1 MEILKKICLIILFL
15 GFSFLQITAQN
26 TNYSINNKK
35 AIKLFEEANEHY
47 KNRQPQN
54 AIPLLLEAIE
64 KDSTFVEAHT
74 LLGYVYIDSREKE
87 NALKSFKKALRINP
101 SFSSLNLFF
110 AAQLS
115 MELGDYQSAKIDF
128 ERYLL
133 LPKADPR
140 LRSDAQDRLVNVEYA
155 LEAMKNPVPFKAI
168 NIGDGVN
175 SAYSEYFPSITVDGS
190 TLLYTRQ
197 LPAPDS
203 PIKFN
208 EDFYVSKLVNG
219 QWEKSENLGVP
230 INTENNEGAPTL
242 SADGKLL
249 IFTAC
254 EFYGE
259 YGAGRQGYGSCDL
272 FYSQRIG
279 DRWLKAENLGKP
291 VNTNSWETQPSF
303 SADGKTLYFIRRVKP
318 KSGKP
323 HSDIF
328 VTELNAEGY
337 WSVPKALPMNINT
350 DKNEESVFI
359 HPDGQTLYFSSD
371 GHPGMGDLDIYV
383 SRKDKD
389 GKWGNPKNL
398 GYPINTFGN
407 ENSILISPD
416 GQKAYFASD
425 REGGFGGLDLYEF
438 ALDPSIQ
445 PKQVSYLAGKVI
457 DAETKKPLSG
467 KFELI
472 NMETEE
478 TVIASYSDPND
489 GSFLIALPLS
499 RDYAL
504 NVSKDG
510 YLFYSENFTIENSSV
525 NEPYKKNIELHKI
538 KVGEKVIL
546 KNIFYATNEYELLG
560 NSKAELNKLV
570 AFLKKNEKIA
580 IEIAGH
586 TDNEGSIELNNT
598 LSTNRAK
605 EVYNYLIAN
614 GINSARL
621 SYKGYGQSQPIAS
634 NSTAKGKAQNRRTEF
649 KVLAID

>member
-1 MEILKKICLIILFL
+1 MEIFKKSSLILSL
-15 GFSFLQITAQN
+15 LLFSFLQISAQS
-26 TNYSINNKK
+26 TNYTINNKK
-35 AIKLFEEANEHY
+35 AIKLFEEANENY
-47 KNRQPQN
+47 KNRQPN
-54 AIPLLLEAIE
+54 LAIPLLLEALE
-64 KDSTFVEAHT
+64 KESNFVEAHT
-74 LLGYVYIDSREKE
+74 LLGYVYVDSREKE
-87 NALKSFKKALRINP
+87 KALSSFKKALNINP
-101 SFSSLNLFF
+101 SFSTLNLFF

-115 MELGDYQSAKIDF
+115 MELGDYQYAKKGF

-140 LRSDAQDRLVNVEYA
+140 LRSDAQDRLVNIEYA

-168 NIGDGVN
+168 NMGEGVN
-175 SAYSEYFPSITVDGS
+175 SSYSEYFPSITVDGS

-208 EDFYVSKLVNG
+208 EDFYVSKLIDG
-219 QWEKSENLGVP
+219 KWEKSQNLGQP

-259 YGAGRQGYGSCDL
+259 YGAERKGYGSCDL
-272 FYSQRIG
+272 FYSQRVG
-279 DRWLKAENLGKP
+279 QRWLKAENIGKP
-291 VNTNSWETQPSF
+291 VNSSSWETQPSF

-318 KSGKP
+318 KNGKS

-337 WSVPKALPMNINT
+337 WSMPQPLPMNINT
-350 DKNEESVFI
+350 VKNEESVFI

-371 GHPGMGDLDIYV
+371 GHPGMGDLDIYLC
-383 SRKDKD
+383 RKDKD
-389 GKWGNPKNL
+389 GNWSNPQNL

-425 REGGFGGLDLYEF
+425 REGGYGGLDLYEF

-457 DAETKKPLSG
+457 DSETKKPLLG

-504 NVSKDG
+504 NVSRDG
-510 YLFYSENFTIENSSV
+510 YLFYSENFTIENASED
-525 NEPYKKNIELHKI
+525 EPYKMNIELDKI

-570 AFLKKNEKIA
+570 TFLKKNENLS

-586 TDNEGSIELNNT
+586 TDNEGSVALNNT

-605 EVYNYLIAN
+605 EVYNYLIKN
-614 GINSARL
+614 GISSSRL
-621 SYKGYGQSQPIAS
+621 TFKGYGQSQPIAS
-634 NSTAKGKAQNRRTEF
+634 NNTVKGKAKNRRTEF
-649 KVLAID
+649 KVISID